1 VVFKVIQQQCVPW
14 ARCHTKKGIGFDH
27 FVKQKSRLGLCRLCA
42 LEKCVRIR
50 PTNGPASTISGSTDP
65 FAIRIDDFFGADRTY
80 NLPSTDQISF
90 AQWQ

>member
-1 VVFKVIQQQCVPW
+1 
-14 ARCHTKKGIGFDH
+14 
-27 FVKQKSRLGLCRLCA
+27 

-80 NLPSTDQISF
+80 NLASTDQISF